1 MLCIEALPFVN
12 IAHAQ
17 EIAQESAQEVT
28 QEEQNKWLD
37 DYSRPVRFTYG
48 AQATLNAAYIWRGIY
63 AGGPNIQVSA
73 NVGFAGLYAEVWSN
87 IGADSWA
94 FKRFQPELDV
104 SLGFRRWGIN
114 AGILLVHNFN
124 CGFFDFG
131 NYSTGDGIGNRLEIS
146 GRFTVSSKLPLSFYW
161 ATRVS
166 AADSYI
172 NDAGVPVRA
181 WSSYAEVSY
190 TQKLPYGLSLYGGV
204 GFTPWRSCYT
214 RYERGF
220 AVTNIDVR
228 LRKNWE
234 LNKYFGL
241 LLFGQVTINPDAIA
255 ADKSSIHWQTEKP
268 SEQSINFN
276 VGCGVYLR

>member
-1 MLCIEALPFVN
+1 MLCIGALPFVN
-12 IAHAQ
+12 IANAH
-17 EIAQESAQEVT
+17 AQESAQESAQEIT

-87 IGADSWA
+87 IGADGWA
-94 FKRFQPELDV
+94 FNHFLPELDV
-104 SLGFRRWGIN
+104 SVGFNRWGFN
-114 AGILLVHNFN
+114 AGLLLVHNFD

-131 NYSTGDGIGNRLEIS
+131 NYTDRGNRLELCA
-146 GRFTVSSKLPLSFYW
+146 RFTVSSKLPLSFFW
-161 ATRVS
+161 GTRVS
-166 AADSYI
+166 AADCYVNEQGS
-172 NDAGVPVRA
+172 PVRA

-190 TQKLPYGLSLYGGV
+190 KHRFQYGISLYGGV

-214 RYERGF
+214 GFQRGF
-220 AVTNIDVR
+220 AVTNIDIR
-228 LRKNWE
+228 LRKDWD

-241 LLFGQVTINPDAIA
+241 MLMGQVTVNPDAIA
-255 ADKSSIHWQTEKP
+255 ADKNTIYWHP
-268 SEQSINFN
+268 SDPGKQSINAN
-276 VGCGVYLR
+276 IGCGIYLK